1 MPRKSFWARLPFAV
15 RMSTAGLGV
24 LALVAGTAGGVAAL
38 TGADPARPVTAV
50 KQEAVVAAPLE
61 VPALPSAAPGE
72 GSVGNA
78 ADVDMIPVDENRSG
92 PGEADRT
99 ATRGP
104 RHTEAPV
111 APAPP
116 ATKPTAA
123 AAADPSAAGPAVRI
137 EQVSETQT
145 IPFRTML
152 VRDPSLPPGSKRVQ
166 TRGVP
171 GERVLHYEVTYTG
184 TKETSRRLIDSTV
197 TREPTHRVIAFGN
210 RRGDGGHDHH
220 GGPGCGRGDREC
232 TPVGRSAMCSDET
245 KPEEE
250 NLLDQ
255 HLGLLSSADLNAL
268 DLTLPCEDGTEPDVP
283 AKAEPTP
290 KAEPAPKG

>member
-1 MPRKSFWARLPFAV
+1 MPRKSFWARLPFGV

-38 TGADPARPVTAV
+38 TDDAPARPVTAV

-61 VPALPSAAPGE
+61 VAAPPSAVPAE
-72 GSVGNA
+72 A
-78 ADVDMIPVDENRSG
+78 ADEAQLPVDEDRSG

-104 RHTEAPV
+104 RRTEAPAATA
-111 APAPP
+111 APT
-116 ATKPTAA
+116 TKPTTAA
-123 AAADPSAAGPAVRI
+123 AATTGPAVRI
-137 EQVSETQT
+137 ERISETQT

-152 VRDPSLPPGSKRVQ
+152 VRDPTLPPGSKRVQ

-184 TKETSRRLIDSTV
+184 SKETARRLLDSTV

-210 RRGDGGHDHH
+210 RRGDGGHHH
-220 GGPGCGRGDREC
+220 DGPGCGRVDREC
-232 TPVGRSAMCSDET
+232 TPAGRSAVCSDET

-255 HLGLLSSADLNAL
+255 HLGLLSSADLDAL
-268 DLTLPCEDGTEPDVP
+268 DLTLPCEDETQPDVP
-283 AKAEPTP
+283 ATVEPTP
-290 KAEPAPKG
+290 QQ